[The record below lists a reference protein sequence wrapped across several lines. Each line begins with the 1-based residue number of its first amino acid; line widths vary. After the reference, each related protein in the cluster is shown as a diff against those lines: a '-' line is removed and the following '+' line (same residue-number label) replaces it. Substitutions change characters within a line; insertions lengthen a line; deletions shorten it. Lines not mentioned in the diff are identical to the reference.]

1 MSFDPI
7 KSATEM
13 VKKVRVSTVLSSLL
27 WILPFLFS
35 GLVVVSFSANVVV
48 QQFFMWAIGSTL
60 GVFLLSFLGI
70 LIFGD
75 KKDLQSENHIFMMR
89 ALEVLGDQQHTYKD
103 FKSSTLENNP
113 GLPKPENSDSLS
125 VDKVDKQEYE

>member
-1 MSFDPI
+1 
-7 KSATEM
+7 M

-27 WILPFLFS
+27 WILPFLFA
-35 GLVVVSFSANVVV
+35 GLVVVSFTNNTIV
-48 QQFFMWAIGSTL
+48 QHFFMWTIGATL

-75 KKDLQSENHIFMMR
+75 KKDLQSEDHIFLMR

-103 FKSSTLENNP
+103 FKSSKLENNP
-113 GLPKPENSDSLS
+113 SLPKPEISNSLS
-125 VDKVDKQEYE
+125 INKIEKQDKL

>member
-27 WILPFLFS
+27 WILPFLFA
-35 GLVVVSFSANVVV
+35 GLVVVSFTDNITV
-48 QQFFMWAIGSTL
+48 QIFFMWAIGFTL
-60 GVFLLSFLGI
+60 AVFLLSFIGI
-70 LIFGD
+70 LIWGD
-75 KKDLQSENHIFMMR
+75 KKFLQSEHHIFMMR

-113 GLPKPENSDSLS
+113 SLPKPETADSLS
-125 VDKVDKQEYE
+125 IDKIEKQEHE

>member
-27 WILPFLFS
+27 WILPFLFA
-35 GLVVVSFSANVVV
+35 GLVVVSFTDNTTV
-48 QQFFMWAIGSTL
+48 QNFFMWAIGATL
-60 GVFLLSFLGI
+60 GIFLLSFVGI

-103 FKSSTLENNP
+103 FRSSKLENNP
-113 GLPKPENSDSLS
+113 GLPKPEISDSLS
-125 VDKVDKQEYE
+125 IDKIEKQDYE